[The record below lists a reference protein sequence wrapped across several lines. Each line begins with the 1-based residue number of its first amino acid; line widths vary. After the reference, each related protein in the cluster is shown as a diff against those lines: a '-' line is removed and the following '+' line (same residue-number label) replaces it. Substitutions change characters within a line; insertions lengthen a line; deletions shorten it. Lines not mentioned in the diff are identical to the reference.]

1 MDQMAT
7 LKITLELGRSCDRD
21 VCVGLL
27 FIFLDISNVEQVPG
41 WQFSVGARVM
51 FLVEVAGAN

>member
-1 MDQMAT
+1 MAT
-7 LKITLELGRSCDRD
+7 LKITLELGGSCDRD

-27 FIFLDISNVEQVPG
+27 FIFLDISNVQQVPG

-51 FLVEVAGAN
+51 FVVEVAGAN